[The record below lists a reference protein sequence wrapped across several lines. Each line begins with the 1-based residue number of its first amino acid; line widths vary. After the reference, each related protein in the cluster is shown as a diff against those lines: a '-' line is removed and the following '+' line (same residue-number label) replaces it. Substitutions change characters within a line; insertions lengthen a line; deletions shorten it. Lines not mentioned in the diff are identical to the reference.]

1 MTLPE
6 IILDFLRS
14 LFSFD
19 SAHPL
24 LFTQFYFW
32 AFFAL
37 VFAVFSLFHSK
48 ALLRNAYLFFVSL
61 FFYYKTSGVFLLLLL
76 FVVTYNFFAARWVHR
91 ARPRWKTFWVVLSVV
106 VDLGILAYFK
116 YAYFLADFVN
126 ELFGLSIEVHD
137 VLGELGNILTGT
149 QAFRVD
155 AIILPVG
162 ISFFTFQAISYV
174 VDVRRGKVAPLRNF
188 LEFGFFLTFFP
199 QLVAGPIVRAPE
211 FFPQLRRPWNLS
223 RRWFGIAVFWIMNGL
238 VKKLV
243 LADYLAVNLSDR
255 VFENPL
261 LYTGFENL
269 SALFCYSLQV
279 YADFSGYTDIA
290 TGVAMLMGFHLPQNF
305 NSPYKAENAQQFWRR
320 WHMSLSRWLRDY
332 LYIPLGGNRNA
343 TAGTYIIIFA
353 VAVIGSFLS
362 GSWWVALA
370 VAVLT
375 ALVLLYGWRRPDH
388 RKFLRTQVNSMDTM
402 LLGGLWHGA
411 SWNFM
416 IWGGLNGLG
425 QIIYKFWAQWTRPV
439 QAAVICGVCALCYG
453 FSRFTPAPVWNLF
466 FVWTLILSMGT
477 LVRLGYYLATRNNR
491 FLHPS
496 GVRNDKEAGVR
507 NDKEA
512 GVRNEN
518 SSVVSKNSVPFLPKN
533 GAPVISKNS
542 APVIPSEAKESTF
555 ASAVANYWAVFQT
568 FVFITFTRLF
578 FRSGSNLDPALA
590 NEEAWNTAKDMVTQI
605 GSAWDLSKVPAMAW
619 QHRGV
624 LLVFFIGMLIH
635 WLPERWKRRY
645 RLLFASLPLPFMAI
659 AVVLIVFVVYQFITS
674 DLQSFIYFQF

>member
-1 MTLPE
+1 MTFPDVIRE
-6 IILDFLRS
+6 FLQA

-37 VFAVFSLFHSK
+37 VFAGFSLIHSK
-48 ALLRNAYLFFVSL
+48 PVLRNAYLFFVSL

-76 FVVTYNFFAARWVHR
+76 FVVTYNFFAARALRR
-91 ARPRWKTFWVVLSVV
+91 ARPSWKTFWVVLSVV
-106 VDLGILAYFK
+106 VDLGVLAYFK
-116 YAYFLADFVN
+116 YAYFLADFLN
-126 ELFGLSIEVHD
+126 DLFGLSIQVRD
-137 VLGELGNILTGT
+137 VLGELGNALTGT
-149 QAFRVD
+149 TAFRVD
-155 AIILPVG
+155 AIVLPVG
-162 ISFFTFQAISYV
+162 ISFFTFQAISYIM
-174 VDVRRGKVAPLRNF
+174 DVRRGKIEPLRKF
-188 LEFGFFLTFFP
+188 LDFGFFLTFFP

-211 FFPQLRRPWNLS
+211 FFPQLYKPYNLS
-223 RRWFGIAVFWIMNGL
+223 RRWFGIAVFWILNGL

-243 LADYLAVNLSDR
+243 LADYLAVNLSNR

-269 SALFCYSLQV
+269 AALFCYSLQV

-343 TAGTYIIIFA
+343 TWGTWIIIVA

-362 GSWWVALA
+362 GSWWVAFA
-370 VAVLT
+370 VAVIS
-375 ALVLLYGWRRPDH
+375 LLILFYGWRRPDQ

-416 IWGGLNGLG
+416 IWGGLNGIG
-425 QIIYKFWAQWTRPV
+425 MIIYKFWAGWSIGRKT
-439 QAAVICGVCALCYG
+439 AVIWGVFALCLALAH
-453 FSRFTPAPVWNLF
+453 FVPAPVWNLF
-466 FVWTLILSMGT
+466 TVWTFVLALGT
-477 LVRLGYYLATRNNR
+477 LVRFAFRHAKGHEWLAR
-491 FLHPS
+491 
-496 GVRNDKEAGVR
+496 A
-507 NDKEA
+507 
-512 GVRNEN
+512 
-518 SSVVSKNSVPFLPKN
+518 
-533 GAPVISKNS
+533 
-542 APVIPSEAKESTF
+542 
-555 ASAVANYWAVFQT
+555 WAVFQT

-590 NEEAWNTAKDMVTQI
+590 NEQAWNTAKNMVNQI
-605 GSAWDLSKVPAMAW
+605 GSAWNLSIVPRVAW
-619 QHRGV
+619 QHRAV
-624 LLVFFIGMLIH
+624 LLVFAFGMLVH
-635 WLPERWKRRY
+635 WLPDRFKRRY
-645 RLLFASLPLPFMAI
+645 RIAFARLPLPVMAL
-659 AVVLIVFVVYQFITS
+659 VVALIVFVVYQFITA
-674 DLQSFIYFQF
+674 DLQTFIYFQF

>member
-1 MTLPE
+1 MD
-6 IILDFLRS
+6 IIRDFFHA

-48 ALLRNAYLFFVSL
+48 VMLRNAYLFAVSL
-61 FFYYKTSGVFLLLLL
+61 FFYYKTSGVFLILLL
-76 FVVTYNFFAARWVHR
+76 FVIIYNYFAARAVHR
-91 ARPRWKTFWVVLSVV
+91 SREGWKRFWVILSVI
-106 VDLGILAYFK
+106 VDLGVLAYFK
-116 YAYFLADFVN
+116 YAYFLVDFVN
-126 ELFGLSIEVHD
+126 NLLGLSIQVHD
-137 VLGELGNILTGT
+137 VVGEWGNLLTGT
-149 QAFRVD
+149 EIFRVD

-174 VDVRRGKVAPLRNF
+174 VDVRRGKIAPVRNF
-188 LEFGFFLTFFP
+188 LDFGFFLSFFP

-211 FFPQLRRPWNLS
+211 FIPQLHKPYNLS

-243 LADYLAVNLSDR
+243 LADYLAVNFCDR
-255 VFENPL
+255 VFGNPL
-261 LYTGFENL
+261 MYSGFENL

-305 NSPYKAENAQQFWRR
+305 NSPYKAQSAQEFWRR

-343 TAGTYIIIFA
+343 TPGTWIIIFLIA
-353 VAVIGSFLS
+353 AIGSFLS

-370 VAVLT
+370 VGVLS
-375 ALVLLYGWRRPDH
+375 LVIALYGYLRPDR
-388 RKFLRTQVNSMDTM
+388 RKLLIANVNSMNTM

-416 IWGGLNGLG
+416 IWGGLNGIG
-425 QIIYKFWAQWTRPV
+425 QVIYKFWAQWNVWART
-439 QAAVICGVCALCYG
+439 AVVVGVTALLYG
-453 FSRFTPAPVWNLF
+453 LTKWAPAPVWNLF
-466 FVWTLILSMGT
+466 LVWMLVLSAGT
-477 LVRLGYYLATRNNR
+477 LVRLVYALVHKGE
-491 FLHPS
+491 
-496 GVRNDKEAGVR
+496 D
-507 NDKEA
+507 
-512 GVRNEN
+512 
-518 SSVVSKNSVPFLPKN
+518 SK
-533 GAPVISKNS
+533 
-542 APVIPSEAKESTF
+542 
-555 ASAVANYWAVFQT
+555 AVQWMGMAWAVFQT

-590 NEEAWNTAKDMVTQI
+590 NEEAWETATSMVHQI
-605 GSAWDLSKVPAMAW
+605 GSAWDLSLVPAMARE
-619 QHRGV
+619 HAAV
-624 LLVFFIGMLIH
+624 LVIFAAGMLIH

-645 RLLFASLPLPFMAI
+645 RLAFSRLPLFWMAL
-659 AVVLIVFVVYQFITS
+659 AVVSIIFFFYQFITA

>member
-1 MTLPE
+1 MTFPDLIRE
-6 IILDFLRS
+6 HLQG

-32 AFFAL
+32 AFFAV

-48 ALLRNAYLFFVSL
+48 PLLRNAYLFFVSL
-61 FFYYKTSGVFLLLLL
+61 FFYYKTSGVFLALLL
-76 FVVTYNFFAARWVHR
+76 FVVVYNYFAARAVHR
-91 ARPRWKTFWVVLSVV
+91 ARPRWKSFWVVLSVV
-106 VDLGILAYFK
+106 VDLGVLAYFK
-116 YAYFLADFVN
+116 YAYFLADFLN
-126 ELFGLSIEVHD
+126 SLLGLSIEVRD
-137 VLGELGNILTGT
+137 VLGELGNMLTGSNL
-149 QAFRVD
+149 FRVD

-174 VDVRRGKVAPLRNF
+174 VDVKRGKIAPLRNF

-211 FFPQLRRPWNLS
+211 FFPQLHKPYNLS

-343 TAGTYIIIFA
+343 TWGTYIIIFA

-362 GSWWVALA
+362 GSWWVAFA
-370 VAVLT
+370 VALLT
-375 ALVLLYGWRRPDH
+375 GLVLLYGWRRPDK

-416 IWGGLNGLG
+416 IWGGLNGIGMIL
-425 QIIYKFWAQWTRPV
+425 YKFWSGWTIGART
-439 QAAVICGVCALCYG
+439 AVIWGLCALCCV
-453 FSRFTPAPVWNLF
+453 FARLTPAPVWNLF
-466 FVWTLILSMGT
+466 FVWTLVLALGT
-477 LVRLGYYLATRNNR
+477 LVKLGYSCWQRWPVGAG
-491 FLHPS
+491 H
-496 GVRNDKEAGVR
+496 DEAR
-507 NDKEA
+507 HSRLD
-512 GVRNEN
+512 R
-518 SSVVSKNSVPFLPKN
+518 
-533 GAPVISKNS
+533 
-542 APVIPSEAKESTF
+542 ESN
-555 ASAVANYWAVFQT
+555 AAAWLSHAWAVLQT

-590 NEEAWNTAKDMVTQI
+590 NEQAWNTAKDMVRQI
-605 GSAWDLSKVPAMAW
+605 GSAWDLALVPRVAW
-619 QHRGV
+619 QHRAV
-624 LLVFFIGMLIH
+624 LLVFAFGMLVH
-635 WLPERWKRRY
+635 WIPDKAKRRY
-645 RLLFASLPLPFMAI
+645 RIRFATLPLPVMAVMVF
-659 AVVLIVFVVYQFITS
+659 AIVFTVYQFITA
-674 DLQSFIYFQF
+674 DLQTFIYFQF